1 MFALHKVSVVVVSTT
16 GNDLFHYCI
25 EDVSAC
31 QQLNFS
37 CLTSSLS
44 SAIVNSG
51 LGSLVAFN
59 NPENNDCRNTKL

>member
-1 MFALHKVSVVVVSTT
+1 MFALHVASVVVVSTP
-16 GNDLFHYCI
+16 GNDLLHYFI
-25 EDVSAC
+25 DDESAC

-44 SAIVNSG
+44 SATVNSG

-59 NPENNDCRNTKL
+59 NPENNEIINFK